1 MNSLLTLGVD
11 IGGTNLRMGV
21 VDSSGR
27 ILSFSREPSAALSGE
42 NAQNI
47 LCEKIQRHIAENNFN
62 GRISAAAIGLPALM
76 SKDKKT
82 VLSAPNL
89 NGFDGMRFDE
99 GLENLLGFPVFAD
112 RDTNFL
118 LQNDIEKLGLQ
129 NEKNILGFYIGTGF
143 GNAIFLDG
151 KFYSGTNGAAGELGH
166 IPTIGSDKKC
176 TCGNRSCI
184 ETICSGKHL
193 EELAARF
200 FPQTDIKKVFK
211 MHGDS
216 PILNTFVKNL
226 AVPIATQI
234 NILDPQLCIIGG
246 GVVDMEGFPK
256 ELLFEQVHSYARK
269 PYPQQNLR
277 LIFTRHDQQ
286 SGVFGSAVFAQKNL
300 ESRYTK

>member
-21 VDSSGR
+21 VDYSGR
-27 ILSFSREPSAALSGE
+27 ILSFSREPSSDLSGE
-42 NAQNI
+42 NAENS
-47 LCEKIQRHIAENNFN
+47 LCEKIQQHIAENNFS
-62 GRISAAAIGLPALM
+62 GRISAAAVGLPALM
-76 SKDKKT
+76 SRDKKT

-89 NGFDGMRFDE
+89 KGFDGLCFDE
-99 GLENLLGFPVFAD
+99 RFKKRLGFPVFAD
-112 RDTNFL
+112 RDVNFL

-143 GNAIFLDG
+143 GNSILLDG
-151 KFYSGTNGAAGELGH
+151 KFFSGTNGAAGELGH

-176 TCGNRSCI
+176 TCGNRSCA
-184 ETICSGKHL
+184 ETVCSGKHL

-200 FPQTDIKKVFK
+200 FPQTDIKQVFK
-211 MHGDS
+211 AHSNS
-216 PILNTFVKNL
+216 PIIKMFVQNL
-226 AVPIATQI
+226 AVPIATEI

-256 ELLFEQVHSYARK
+256 ELLFEQVHFYTRK
-269 PYPQQNLR
+269 PYPEQNLR

-286 SGVFGSAVFAQKNL
+286 SGVFGSAVFAQKKL
-300 ESRYTK
+300 KSR